1 MVRVRVLGLVSFVL
15 LVLATAVCSAASAQ
29 TRQDAL
35 LAQDW
40 KDIPGEKLFVPSRT
54 PTSIEELLSG
64 GGPETKVEAHLWLP
78 ENVSGP
84 VPVVVLFNCGNTM
97 VKDKEGV
104 HAAAFHKEGYGVMI
118 VNSLAAR
125 APGRDLDSEVFRFR
139 YASMVDVFETLK
151 LLASDSRIDPK
162 RVAVMGWTNGGSA
175 ILGAAIETLR
185 VKYLGPDLKYAAII
199 PISPYC
205 GIATLGAHY
214 DPTPILSFHGQK
226 DDFMPLKPCQFLEQE
241 AKGRGANVEMVVYP
255 GAYHNWEM
263 PFPIH
268 VDKTQNSIGECYMVT
283 DLEQKGLRLG
293 NGHTIEPGS
302 PNARET
308 VGQYAKT
315 CLVHG
320 ITEGKDSSSRSDEYD
335 RIKTFLQKAFT
346 SAA

>member
-1 MVRVRVLGLVSFVL
+1 MIRVQGLLYFLS
-15 LVLATAVCSAASAQ
+15 LVLMSIICNSDALAQ
-29 TRQDAL
+29 TRQDTL

-40 KDIPGEKLFVPSRT
+40 KDIPGEKLFVASRSPST
-54 PTSIEELLSG
+54 IEELLNG
-64 GGPETKVEAHLWLP
+64 GGPDAKVEAHLWLP
-78 ENVSGP
+78 EQSSGP

-104 HAAAFHKEGYGVMI
+104 HAEAFHKQGYAVMI

-151 LLASDSRIDPK
+151 LLAADPRIDSK
-162 RVAVMGWTNGGSA
+162 RVAIMGWTNGGSA

-185 VKYLGPDLKYAAII
+185 VKYVGPDLKYAAII

-205 GIATLGAHY
+205 GISTLGAHY
-214 DPTPILSFHGQK
+214 DPTPILTFHGQK

-241 AKGRGANVEMVVYP
+241 AKARGANIDAVVYP

-263 PFPIH
+263 QFPIH
-268 VDKTQNSIGECYMVT
+268 VDKTQNSLGECYLVT
-283 DLEQKGLRLG
+283 DLEQKALRLG
-293 NGHTIEPGS
+293 NGTSLAPGAA
-302 PNARET
+302 NARET

-315 CLVHG
+315 CKVQG
-320 ITEGKDSSSRSDEYD
+320 ITEGKDSSSRADEYE